1 VVLAGGLL
9 EAQGMSCEMAILGE
23 DSVEVRQV
31 EGLSLHLNKI
41 ILSHHQ
47 LNQKNSFIFNGF

>member
-47 LNQKNSFIFNGF
+47 QNQDGSFIFN

>member
-41 ILSHHQ
+41 ILSH
-47 LNQKNSFIFNGF
+47 NQQNQDGSFIFN